1 MRHLLIGI
9 GQLAH
14 LDDGTKGL
22 ILGESMKNEEDLVSE
37 GNAILMENGIIAKI
51 SPEEELIEEFFP
63 SFKKEDFEEINK
75 VQKINEKHIK
85 VTHAGGNSVI
95 PGLIDSHTH
104 LIWSGDRSNELSMRM
119 RGMTY
124 HEISKAGGGIK
135 YTVNKTRTSSAESL
149 ISLGRSR
156 LKESL
161 RNGTTALEAKSGYG
175 LSTESELMLTSVM
188 NDLSIEEKLPSLDI
202 TWMGA
207 HDIPPDKDKKEY
219 LEEIINVQMPEI
231 IEQGFARSCDVF
243 CEPGW
248 FNLEETERIISAAK
262 SSGLSTRL
270 HIDEFQD
277 GGGAQ
282 LAAEKSVETADHAL
296 FSNQE
301 GRHLMSKSGVV
312 QGFLP
317 TAPFTMGLKKW
328 PPIKY
333 CIEEEMPWT
342 IATDF
347 NPNCRILSLPSV
359 ASICVQRMGIDPLS
373 TLCAVTRNASQSVI
387 HRTEKEH
394 GMIKEGYLANMNILN
409 GNKWEGWCLQF
420 GSSPFNATILEGD
433 VVIHN

>member
-14 LDDGTKGL
+14 LDDGTTGL
-22 ILGESMKNEEDLVSE
+22 ILGENMKNDEKLVSK
-37 GNAILMENGIIAKI
+37 GMAILIENDMISKI
-51 SPEEELIEEFFP
+51 SPEEELIEEFLP
-63 SFKKEDFEEINK
+63 NYKKENYQNSKVVKEI
-75 VQKINEKHIK
+75 VEKNIK

-104 LIWSGDRSNELSMRM
+104 LIWSGDRSNEVSMRM
-119 RGMTY
+119 KGMTY
-124 HEISKAGGGIK
+124 QEISKAGGGIK
-135 YTVNKTRTSSAESL
+135 YTVNETRNSSEERL
-149 ISLGRSR
+149 IELGISR

-161 RNGTTALEAKSGYG
+161 RNGTTAIEAKSGYG
-175 LSTESELMLTSVM
+175 LNAESELMLTSVM
-188 NDLSIEEKLPSLDI
+188 NDISSDDKLPSIDI

-207 HDIPPDKDKKEY
+207 HDIPEKVNKKDY
-219 LEEIINVQMPEI
+219 IEEIINIQMPEI
-231 IEQGFARSCDVF
+231 IQQGFARSCDIF

-248 FNLEETERIISAAK
+248 FDLEETERIINAAK
-262 SSGLSTRL
+262 SSGFSTRL

-277 GGGAQ
+277 GGGAE
-282 LAAEKSVETADHAL
+282 LAAQMEVETGDHAL
-296 FSNQE
+296 FSNPE
-301 GRHLMSKSGVV
+301 GRHLMSKAGVV

-333 CIEEEMPWT
+333 CIEEEMPWS

-347 NPNCRILSLPSV
+347 NPNCRVLSLPSV
-359 ASICVQRMGIDPLS
+359 ASICVQRLGIDPLS
-373 TLCAVTRNASQSVI
+373 TLCAATRNASQSVI

-409 GNKWEGWCLQF
+409 GDKWEGWCLQL
-420 GSSPFNATILEGD
+420 GTSPFSATILEGNT
-433 VVIHN
+433 VIHK